1 MIYNLTH
8 PLDSYIDGSG
18 GVIGTVTSASE
29 SHKQDSQA
37 LLPQANEMHVLLIQ
51 EESLQASDAQAFCS
65 QTGPLE
71 PHPPLMVNNSSTDK
85 LSNC

>member
-18 GVIGTVTSASE
+18 GVTGTSASE

-37 LLPQANEMHVLLIQ
+37 LLPQANETHVLLTQ
-51 EESLQASDAQAFCS
+51 AESVQASDLQAFCS

-71 PHPPLMVNNSSTDK
+71 PHPPLIVNNSSTDK